1 MYSSWNAFH
10 YKPLTF
16 NISCSIPSS
25 QRGFSLSLL
34 FNFVVDCV
42 HRSHSNQ
49 ARLSKD
55 EPTWLERTQ
64 LMGCWRLSCIGF
76 TKLLHFHVQALK
88 TFRCPEYQERSH
100 ESIFK
105 RFSLSALRASV
116 RLGVNYV
123 AIECNFPLN
132 HSKDRLETV
141 EKLDNEDDKQ
151 CQITVEKIRY
161 NIHDTS

>member
-1 MYSSWNAFH
+1 M
-10 YKPLTF
+10 
-16 NISCSIPSS
+16 
-25 QRGFSLSLL
+25 
-34 FNFVVDCV
+34 
-42 HRSHSNQ
+42 NQ
-49 ARLSKD
+49 FLNV
-55 EPTWLERTQ
+55 L
-64 LMGCWRLSCIGF
+64 
-76 TKLLHFHVQALK
+76 
-88 TFRCPEYQERSH
+88 
-100 ESIFK
+100 
-105 RFSLSALRASV
+105 ASRPFGP

>member
-1 MYSSWNAFH
+1 MLFTISRSHSIFH
-10 YKPLTF
+10 ARFLLH
-16 NISCSIPSS
+16 
-25 QRGFSLSLL
+25 REVSLSLL

-88 TFRCPEYQERSH
+88 TFRCPEYKST
-100 ESIFK
+100 FK
-105 RFSLSALRASV
+105 RVSISALRASV